1 MENKKKNS
9 QMNSNLLNFFI
20 GNRYIGHTTLS
31 IVGAKEYKEPFYII
45 GATLEHA
52 MRLSREINNP
62 LGIPI
67 SLQTLSGSRGNDKIA
82 CLIDNYTIMT
92 EIENLLDRHKSV
104 VDNIHQ
110 ANKLDEKYLLDKI
123 SSLQKVLGGDRKI
136 IQELKAKNEN
146 LSNRVLKTKNRLRP
160 TLLEISR
167 MSLWDRI
174 FNFNKIAKNAIDEYL
189 Y

>member
-1 MENKKKNS
+1 
-9 QMNSNLLNFFI
+9 MNSNLLNFFI
-20 GNRYIGHTTLS
+20 GNRYAGHTTLS
-31 IVGAKEYKEPFYII
+31 IVGAKEYREPFYII

-52 MRLSREINNP
+52 TKLSREIKNP

-67 SLQTLSGSRGNDKIA
+67 SLQSLLSSRGNDKIA

-92 EIENLLDRHKSV
+92 EIENLIDKN
-104 VDNIHQ
+104 VDIVDKLLRDNREEKEYLSSKIISL
-110 ANKLDEKYLLDKI
+110 NKFL
-123 SSLQKVLGGDRKI
+123 SGDRKI
-136 IQELKAKNEN
+136 IQELKAKNEKLTKKN
-146 LSNRVLKTKNRLRP
+146 EKLTNRIIKTKNRLRP

-174 FNFNKIAKNAIDEYL
+174 FNFNKITRKAVDDYL

>member
-1 MENKKKNS
+1 
-9 QMNSNLLNFFI
+9 MNSNLLNFFI

-67 SLQTLSGSRGNDKIA
+67 SLQTLLSSRGNDKIA
-82 CLIDNYTIMT
+82 CLIDNYTIMS

-110 ANKLDEKYLLDKI
+110 TNKLDKECLI
-123 SSLQKVLGGDRKI
+123 RETDRIRK
-136 IQELKAKNEN
+136 LWNED
-146 LSNRVLKTKNRLRP
+146 LAASRKLKTRNVELSERIIKSKKRLRP

>member
-1 MENKKKNS
+1 
-9 QMNSNLLNFFI
+9 MNSNLLNFFT

-52 MRLSREINNP
+52 IRLSKEINNP
-62 LGIPI
+62 LSIPI
-67 SLQTLSGSRGNDKIA
+67 SLHTLLISRGNDKIA

-92 EIENLLDRHKSV
+92 EIERLLNEHNKIVDDIHHKREIEKKSLV
-104 VDNIHQ
+104 NDTERIR
-110 ANKLDEKYLLDKI
+110 KLWYEDLREAKKI
-123 SSLQKVLGGDRKI
+123 KLRNVELSERI
-136 IQELKAKNEN
+136 I
-146 LSNRVLKTKNRLRP
+146 KTKNRIRP

-174 FNFNKIAKNAIDEYL
+174 FNFNKIAKRAIDDYL